1 MIEQEQ
7 QEGTDTPTHD
17 TGTRK
22 GEEISDSEGKEPGR
36 YDKGETG
43 ADRPAGG
50 STGRDSTGINP
61 EDRDPIDPDSPNLPT
76 A

>member
-1 MIEQEQ
+1 MGQERDK
-7 QEGTDTPTHD
+7 GTDTPSHD

-22 GEEISDSEGKEPGR
+22 GEEVIDSAGKEPGR

-50 STGRDSTGINP
+50 STARDSTGINP
-61 EDRDPIDPDSPNLPT
+61 EDEEPIDPDSPNMPV